1 MKHIL
6 FIVLLLHYC
15 ASAVSAQ
22 EPPPARVKT
31 KPISQR
37 EIAENKGFLGLLY
50 YERVSNVS
58 SEIAGLV
65 EDITIRTG
73 DRVNEGD
80 VLVQLNTELLE
91 KEILLAQTR
100 IKQIEARTRHAEK
113 LFQRLQSLLEQK
125 GTSKQK
131 FEDAEFDLLDAQLEQ
146 QAARET
152 LAKLALEKKK
162 SIIKAPFTG
171 IVMEKQVDRGDWVGQ
186 GKGLVTLAAADELFV
201 RVPVGENL
209 IRFIQPGQQLD
220 VTLNAFDRKITGTL
234 KELAPRADART
245 KNIFLKVHIPEQ
257 PMVAE
262 NMSATVFVPISE
274 NKTLSMIP
282 RDALIKFQGKDFVYT
297 IKEGKASILPV
308 NIVSYLDS
316 EVGADNP
323 YFVPGLPVVVEG
335 NERLRPDQSVIVA
348 GEEQ

>member
-1 MKHIL
+1 M
-6 FIVLLLHYC
+6 
-15 ASAVSAQ
+15 
-22 EPPPARVKT
+22 
-31 KPISQR
+31 
-37 EIAENKGFLGLLY
+37 N
-50 YERVSNVS
+50 
-58 SEIAGLV
+58 
-65 EDITIRTG
+65 
-73 DRVNEGD
+73 
-80 VLVQLNTELLE
+80 
-91 KEILLAQTR
+91 
-100 IKQIEARTRHAEK
+100 
-113 LFQRLQSLLEQK
+113 
-125 GTSKQK
+125 SKQK

-152 LAKLALEKKK
+152 LAKLVLEKKK